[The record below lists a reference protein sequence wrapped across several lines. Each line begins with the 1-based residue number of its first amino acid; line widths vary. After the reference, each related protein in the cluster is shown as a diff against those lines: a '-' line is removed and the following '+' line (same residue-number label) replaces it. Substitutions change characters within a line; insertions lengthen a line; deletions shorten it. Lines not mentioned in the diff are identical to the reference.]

1 MTWVLIAAFGC
12 AAWILAAWFFLA
24 LCRAAGQADH
34 VQRREGTVIDL
45 HAFREFR
52 AAAQG
57 GRSANHRPLHGRA
70 AHGR

>member
-12 AAWILAAWFFLA
+12 AAWISAAWFFLA

-45 HAFREFR
+45 HAFRELR
-52 AAAQG
+52 AGATRDRGA
-57 GRSANHRPLHGRA
+57 HPRPLHGRA